1 MSTIVITGARGYI
14 GSALAGKLATEGHAL
29 RLVSRSPDAPASKA
43 IFNANVEYCAADLR
57 KPQDWS
63 RLLDNADAIVHLS
76 SRTDLRTAEADP
88 AGDHVLNVEP
98 VYALVRAA
106 EHSRTAVPVIFASST
121 SIAGDAHANPVNE
134 RTPDRPCSVYDQHK
148 LECEMVLGDAVRRS
162 IFRACSLRLP
172 TVFGYGSGV
181 RSTNP
186 NRGVLNTMI
195 SRASR
200 GEPLTLYGD
209 GSGIRDFI
217 HVDDVCDAFDRAIF
231 RTDICDGTHFVIA
244 TGRGYSLAEAFKCV
258 ADEGYR
264 AIGRKIEISHVPEP
278 PNLHPIERSNFI
290 GDAGVFRK
298 LTGWRPQVDLRSGI
312 RSYFQQ
318 LLASPQAADVV

>member
-1 MSTIVITGARGYI
+1 MNTIVITGAHGYI
-14 GSALAGKLATEGHAL
+14 GSTLAAKLAGDGHPL
-29 RLVSRSPDAPASKA
+29 RLVSHSAEASRLA
-43 IFNANVEYCAADLR
+43 TSSTANIEFCVTDLR

-63 RLLDNADAIVHLS
+63 RLLDGAGAVVHLS
-76 SRTDLRTAEADP
+76 WRIDLRAAEADP

-106 EHSRTAVPVIFASST
+106 EHCRIAVPVIFTSST

-134 RTPDRPCSVYDQHK
+134 QTPDRPRSVYDRHK
-148 LECEMVLGDAVRRS
+148 LECEGVLRDAVRQG

-172 TVFGYGSGV
+172 TVFGYGAGV
-181 RSTNP
+181 RSSNP

-195 SRASR
+195 RRASR

-217 HVDDVCDAFDRAIF
+217 HIDDVCDAFRRAMS
-231 RTDICDGTHFVIA
+231 RTDVCDGTHFVIA
-244 TGRGYSLAEAFKCV
+244 TGHGYTLAEAFRCV
-258 ADEGYR
+258 VEEAYR
-264 AIGRKIEISHVPEP
+264 TMGRKVEIFHVPEP

-312 RSYFQQ
+312 RNYFQQ
-318 LLASPQAADVV
+318 LLAHPQAAGVV